1 PSALPA
7 VLGLPYSG
15 QPVLLERATASTPD
29 SFLPTSRFIAFF
41 GLGLQCCRP
50 CCGPAS
56 TTSTASGGAVAYC
69 WLFLGVLF
77 SRSSAFRGCCWYHLD
92 TAGGFEPFVA
102 CSADYFLQ
110 RFCWGR
116 RFLSRASSAH

>member
-69 WLFLGVLF
+69 WLFLVVRF

-92 TAGGFEPFVA
+92 TAGGFHPLAQF
-102 CSADYFLQ
+102 SAGFFFD
-110 RFCWGR
+110 RFCLGGR
-116 RFLSRASSAH
+116 FFFCSSSAH